1 MRDKSFVESMN
12 DSEDVV
18 EDKRWF
24 VSYTVIA
31 SVVSTHS
38 LRVKTGNKQIQI
50 DDHRRRGFSTVDN
63 ASSAFLISPSTV
75 LRVQLWIS

>member
-1 MRDKSFVESMN
+1 VK
-12 DSEDVV
+12 EDERRVMALLLQ
-18 EDKRWF
+18 ERLPL
-24 VSYTVIA
+24 IA

-50 DDHRRRGFSTVDN
+50 DDHRRRGFSMVDN

-75 LRVQLWIS
+75 LRV